1 VPKFFTAHLYK
12 YIFFLLLLL
21 PEFCRA
27 QEADPYFGDAFEVD
41 TLYAVRSAVKYDP
54 IKILQGDFRLFY
66 ERMLAPHWSIEAGL
80 GITRR
85 NYTASWFYYELDN
98 LGDNVDIKTRYA
110 ASLAGR
116 YYFEGE
122 EELFGLYVSLGISHV
137 RHDKT
142 YNVLDS
148 SGVYTGDSFDDSR
161 RYTSGIATVGY
172 QALSPSSNVF
182 LDFYV
187 GAAVRYRNF
196 QVVRSPAIYDPE
208 AYTVTDETSFI
219 GGLEVGVKIGFGF

>member
-1 VPKFFTAHLYK
+1 MPKFLTSPLYK
-12 YIFFLLLLL
+12 YILFLLLLL

-27 QEADPYFGDAFEVD
+27 QQPGAYFEDAYETD
-41 TLYAVRSAVKYDP
+41 TLYAVRSAVKFDP
-54 IKILQGDFRLFY
+54 IKIFQGDFRLYY
-66 ERMLAPHWSIEAGL
+66 ERMVAPHWSVEMGA

-98 LGDNVDIKTRYA
+98 FGDNIDVKTRYA
-110 ASLAGR
+110 FSFAGR
-116 YYFEGE
+116 YYFQSE
-122 EELFGLYVSLGISHV
+122 EELFGLYVSMGLSHV

-148 SGVYTGDSFDDSR
+148 SGVYTGDSYDDSR

-172 QALSPSSNVF
+172 QALGLSSNVF
-182 LDFYV
+182 LDFYL

-196 QVVRSPAIYDPE
+196 QVVRSTAINDPGS
-208 AYTVTDETSFI
+208 YTVTDETSFI